1 MDWKEKKKSEF
12 LFEMKL
18 VCISKMIC
26 PRFER
31 EQSHTLAKLD
41 FDRVDVKIQVS
52 NSFVNRLIHDLQ
64 QVLAQHRFEQYVFA

>member
-1 MDWKEKKKSEF
+1 MEGEKKSEF

-64 QVLAQHRFEQYVFA
+64 QVLAQHRFEQYEFA

>member
-1 MDWKEKKKSEF
+1 MEGEKKSEF
-12 LFEMKL
+12 LFEMTL

-64 QVLAQHRFEQYVFA
+64 QVLAQHRFEQYEFA